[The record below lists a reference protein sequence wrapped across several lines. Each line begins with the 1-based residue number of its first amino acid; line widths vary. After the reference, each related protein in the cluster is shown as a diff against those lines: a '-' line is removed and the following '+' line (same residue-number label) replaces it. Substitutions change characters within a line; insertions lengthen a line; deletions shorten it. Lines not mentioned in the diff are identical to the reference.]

1 MSERREDRKE
11 RREERREN
19 RKERREK
26 RKKKRDYR
34 REYRKY
40 HGTKKQIARRS
51 GRNAARAAKTKQVGE
66 EAVAGKDV
74 HHKNGDP
81 TDNSPSNL
89 QLTDPHD
96 NRGKLREALG
106 EGSSYG

>member
-1 MSERREDRKE
+1 MPTPNDE
-11 RREERREN
+11 
-19 RKERREK
+19 
-26 RKKKRDYR
+26 RDYK

-40 HGTKKQIARRS
+40 HGTKKQLKRRA

-81 TDNSPSNL
+81 TDNSPSSL